1 MRTALAILMALLLA
15 GCESKARGPVALEG
29 DDACAFCRMVISE
42 RRYAAELIDHD
53 GEVYKF

>member
-1 MRTALAILMALLLA
+1 MAILMALLLA